1 MAIAIIS
8 AVLVHVVWLV
18 HGYKHTSPETAR
30 KVRTVG
36 AFTSLALTI
45 ALFVLIQREIAAF
58 LTLYAST
65 SGFVAIEPLA
75 Q

>member
-30 KVRTVG
+30 KVRTAA

-45 ALFVLIQREIAAF
+45 ALFILIQRELAAF
-58 LTLYAST
+58 LTLYASA
-65 SGFVAIEPLA
+65 SAPVAVELMA

>member
-8 AVLVHVVWLV
+8 ALLIHVVWLV
-18 HGYKHTSPETAR
+18 KSYTHTSPEAAR
-30 KVRTVG
+30 KVRTAA

-45 ALFVLIQREIAAF
+45 ALFILIQRELAAF

-65 SGFVAIEPLA
+65 SGSVALEPLA